1 MNYYYLEFTIK
12 ASKWFNES
20 ICLQILAI
28 NVKNAVKWLKL
39 YSNLAVK
46 HTSHS
51 FLKNFTVKFT
61 YTVKMSRQNRY
72 DIIKVGSSKSYEYT
86 RENDKLIS
94 KNKILAWK
102 NYDKYNISI
111 KNINVCVQF

>member
-1 MNYYYLEFTIK
+1 
-12 ASKWFNES
+12 
-20 ICLQILAI
+20 
-28 NVKNAVKWLKL
+28 
-39 YSNLAVK
+39 
-46 HTSHS
+46 
-51 FLKNFTVKFT
+51 
-61 YTVKMSRQNRY
+61 MSRQNRY